1 MNSKTTPQK
10 RTLFIDE
17 EKCVNCHACITA
29 CPVKFCNVDQ
39 GDHMG
44 VNPDLCIA
52 CGSCVKACTHN
63 ARIPIDDF
71 EQFINEVQNE
81 NYVAIVAP
89 AVAASFP
96 NQYLHFNGWL
106 KSIGIEAIFDVS
118 FGAELTVKSY
128 LEYMKTNDHTIIAQP
143 CPAIVS
149 YIEIY
154 KPELIPYLAPAD
166 SPMTHTV
173 KMVKT
178 YYPDYKDHKIV
189 MVSPCLAKL
198 REFDDTRTGVLNVT
212 FKSFQEYFDNNN
224 INLASFPL
232 IDFDTPPA
240 ERAVLFSSPG
250 GLLRTV
256 QREVPQI
263 ADKIRKIEGPEIIYE
278 YLDGLHKAIDG
289 DYAPMLIDC
298 LNCEK
303 GCNGGPGTITE
314 GKTLDEIE
322 YLIEKRKKEAIESY
336 AEKKG
341 KRRLEKTIAD
351 YWNKDLYHRKY
362 IDKSGN
368 NTINIPSEQE
378 KQQVYQSMKKI
389 TDEDVYNC
397 SSCGYGT
404 CEEMATAIYNGLNR
418 KENCHYYKS
427 SIILDIAE
435 EVSRTILTRNEKFGA
450 INEMLDIFKSLRREF
465 AELGTAFNKQSIL
478 VKELESIGN
487 TILAVSKQTNILSLN
502 AAIEAARAGEVGRG
516 FSIVANEVKKL
527 SEDTKIETI
536 KIKENSVEIIKSF
549 DQTNLKI
556 SSSSQKFEQASELI
570 KKVTEAIDQINAIIQ
585 ELNEKTHKL
594 AENEA
599 LTNKSSQ
606 SIKLKQV
613 IKQTVYEKSEFSN
626 YYS

>member
-1 MNSKTTPQK
+1 MSDRLIPQK

-29 CPVKFCNVDQ
+29 CPVKFCNVDE

-52 CGSCVKACTHN
+52 CGSCVKACTHD
-63 ARIPIDDF
+63 ARIPVDDF
-71 EQFINEVQNE
+71 DQFINELQSGE
-81 NYVAIVAP
+81 DYIAIVAP

-96 NQYLHFNGWL
+96 NQYMHFNGWL
-106 KSIGIEAIFDVS
+106 KNIGIEAIFDVS

-128 LEYMKTNDHTIIAQP
+128 LDYMKNNDHTVIAQP

-149 YIEIY
+149 YVEIY

-166 SPMTHTV
+166 SPMTHTI
-173 KMVKT
+173 KMVKN
-178 YYPDYKDHKIV
+178 YYPDYKNHKIV

-198 REFDDTRTGVLNVT
+198 REFDDTGTGALNVT
-212 FKSFQEYFDNNN
+212 FKSFQDYFINNN
-224 INLASFPL
+224 IDLATYPL

-263 ADKIRKIEGPEIIYE
+263 TDKIRKIEGPEVIYE
-278 YLDGLHKAIDG
+278 YLDGLLRAIEG
-289 DYAPMLIDC
+289 GFAPMLIDC

-314 GKTLDEIE
+314 NKTLDEIE
-322 YLIEKRKKEAIESY
+322 YLVEKRKKEAIDNYS
-336 AEKKG
+336 EKKG
-341 KRRLEKTIAD
+341 QKRLEKIID
-351 YWNKDLYHRKY
+351 EHWSKDLYHREY

-368 NTINIPSEQE
+368 NTLTIPSEQE
-378 KQQVYQSMKKI
+378 KLEVYKTMKKL

-427 SIILDIAE
+427 SVILDIAE
-435 EVSRTILTRNEKFGA
+435 EVSRTILTTNEKFGA
-450 INEMLDIFKSLRREF
+450 INEMLDIFKTLRTEF
-465 AELGTAFNKQSIL
+465 SELGTAFNEQSVL
-478 VKELESIGN
+478 VKELDSIGN

-502 AAIEAARAGEVGRG
+502 AAIEAARAGDIGRG

-527 SEDTKIETI
+527 SEDTKIETD
-536 KIKENSVEIIKSF
+536 KIKENSAEIIKSF
-549 DQTNLKI
+549 DQTNLKV
-556 SSSSQKFEQASELI
+556 SSSSHKFEQASELI
-570 KKVTEAIDQINAIIQ
+570 KKVTEAIAQINEVTQ
-585 ELNEKTHKL
+585 ELKEKTSLL

-599 LTNKSSQ
+599 LTSKSSQ
-606 SIKLKQV
+606 SMKLKQV
-613 IKQTVYEKSEFSN
+613 AKKPGLELLEF
-626 YYS
+626 